1 MAGEAMRY
9 APDALATVLSVTLP
23 DPAGPTAGNGR
34 QHVVNGAAVASVQP
48 VDLANYPLV
57 QAALDKNTGDRSDDT
72 YRVTAVC
79 KDSGLNVAQ
88 TRWAV
93 RTRTDLASR
102 LDGRRDDDV
111 QVCWDKID
119 ARVDDVTAAT
129 ESVTHSAHL
138 GMAIKMGKQFKG
150 KLIYINKISWHV
162 WDGTRYAPDGSGA
175 ARRAVHSVIKRDRK
189 IIKSLELPCEE
200 EEKRLKQIARYETAS
215 AITGIL
221 TEAAALEVFSVEV
234 SDLDADP
241 YLFNCA
247 NGTLDLR
254 TMKLQPHN
262 PADRITKVADAAY
275 DPDAIS
281 TDWPKFLQKVLPDD
295 DVSGYL
301 QRTNGVSLLGEV
313 NGDKQ
318 ILPIL
323 IGGGANGKT
332 TYIEAVTFALG
343 DYAMTAEPTLL
354 MEKRGDAHPT
364 GIADLVGRRFV
375 SVCETE
381 QRRRFD
387 ITTLKWLTGGDTLK
401 ARLMRKDFFSFQP
414 SHMLVLATNHL
425 PRIDDDTEAVW
436 RRIRVIPFTIQIPEA
451 ERDKHLKERLRA
463 EADAVL
469 TWIIEGWRHY
479 RQRGGLDEPDAVM
492 VATGEYK
499 ADSDAVGR
507 FVEDECYTGGAQSA
521 ATTQALYR
529 RWETWASQDGCLPL
543 SRIAFGRALSAKGYP
558 TDDKSHDRVRRGICL
573 KTQVGDES

>member
-1 MAGEAMRY
+1 MTAPRMDPHTLAG
-9 APDALATVLSVTLP
+9 LL
-23 DPAGPTAGNGR
+23 G
-34 QHVVNGAAVASVQP
+34 
-48 VDLANYPLV
+48 VDLTQATTNTRSNSAPSTDIEPFDLSNYPQV
-57 QAALDKNTGDRSDDT
+57 RAALDKNTSDRSVDT
-72 YRVTAVC
+72 MRVVGAC
-79 KDSGLNVAQ
+79 KDSGLNLSQ

-93 RTRTDLASR
+93 RGRTDLAER
-102 LDGRRDDDV
+102 LDGRSDDDV
-111 QVCWDKID
+111 QACWDKID
-119 ARVDDVTAAT
+119 AQVEDLAT
-129 ESVTHSAHL
+129 STEDVTHSAHL
-138 GMAIKMGKQFKG
+138 GMAVKMGKQFEG
-150 KLIYINKISWHV
+150 KLMYVNKIGWHV
-162 WDGTRYAPDGSGA
+162 WDGKRYAPDGNGA

-189 IIKSLELPCEE
+189 IIKRLELPREE

-234 SDLDADP
+234 NDLGADP

-254 TMKLQPHN
+254 TMKLHAHN
-262 PADRITKVADAAY
+262 PADRITKVANAAY
-275 DPDAIS
+275 DPHAVS
-281 TDWPKFLQKVLPDD
+281 TDWPRFLHKVLPDQ
-295 DVSGYL
+295 DVSDYL
-301 QRTNGVSLLGEV
+301 QRTNGASLLGEV

-354 MEKRGDAHPT
+354 MEKRGDSHPT
-364 GIADLVGRRFV
+364 GIADLAGRRFV

-387 ITTLKWLTGGDTLK
+387 LALLKWLTGGDTIK

-436 RRIRVIPFTIQIPEA
+436 RRIRVIPFTVQIPAA
-451 ERDKHLKERLRA
+451 ERDKHLKDRLRS

-469 TWIIEGWRHY
+469 SWIIAGWKQY
-479 RQRGGLDEPDAVM
+479 RDRGGLDEPEAVL
-492 VATGEYK
+492 VATDGYK

-507 FVEDECYTGGAQSA
+507 FIEDECHTGGAQSS
-521 ATTQALYR
+521 ATTQVLYK
-529 RWETWASQDGCLPL
+529 RWETWAGQDGCLPL
-543 SRIAFGRALSAKGYP
+543 SRIAFGRALTAKGYP

-573 KTQVGDES
+573 KPQLESEL